1 MMDREMMCFQIEM
14 LTNYNREF
22 LENLSDEELKE
33 LYREK
38 VEKIDEV

>member
-1 MMDREMMCFQIEM
+1 MDREMMCFQIEM
-14 LTNYNREF
+14 VTNFSREYLSNLTDKE
-22 LENLSDEELKE
+22 LED

>member
-1 MMDREMMCFQIEM
+1 MDREIMCFQIEM

-22 LENLSDEELKE
+22 LENLSDDELKE

-38 VEKIDEV
+38 VEKVDEV